1 MVVLLMLM
9 SRGSGRIAFFRF
21 LFILFLD
28 GIVFV
33 IIAIVTRRPV
43 RTLPVRRGLDVSIDL
58 TTQLMH
64 LALELLRTIVDIRVV
79 DR

>member
-9 SRGSGRIAFFRF
+9 PCGGGIALLRF

-43 RTLPVRRGLDVSIDL
+43 RTLPVRRGLVVSIDL